1 MKRAFFS
8 VLGMVIFAAPS
19 LRAAGEPSTKAMQV
33 VGSNLFV
40 AAAGYG
46 VQVLDISDPAH
57 PRWKGGWNPRQC
69 PVGLHVVGNYA
80 YVANGRVG
88 LSVLD
93 VSDPA
98 NPVPVGRVDILGTPT
113 CVHVSGRLAYVGDYP
128 TGFRVVDVT
137 EPARPVLLG
146 TAPMPQGALSID
158 GAGPYAYA
166 TEPMGFHVFDVSDP
180 RKPVR
185 VASFN
190 LPGLI
195 SRVQLTEGRI
205 YLVSHELGFLVYEV
219 SDPLRPSLLDWP
231 MDEPNRLP
239 ILVREG
245 EGFRRLPPT
254 IGMLTNAPLRA
265 SLERQYS
272 TNLVTEPERIA
283 AALRKSVLDFDYLY
297 YDYAHRDM
305 GIPRRLDQLHVT
317 GRYALA
323 PTMGPSRGLVVLDIS
338 DPARPKRI
346 GHCATA
352 GSPYDVRG
360 AGHYAYVMDWG
371 MNIEVIDFGDPAHP
385 VGVGRFAA
393 RNYVSSV
400 LAMKETDRAGAGTQ
414 AQPYRG
420 DPAATEAPELI
431 DPRPL
436 EDGSFAFTLKAQGDS
451 HYIVLFSPDLSSWT
465 GLSTNQMPASGQLRI
480 ADPLAAA
487 APHRFY
493 RAVRAE

>member
-19 LRAAGEPSTKAMQV
+19 LRAAVEPSTKAMQV

-93 VSDPA
+93 VTDPA

-158 GAGPYAYA
+158 GAGPYVYA

-185 VASFN
+185 AASFD
-190 LPGLI
+190 LLGSI
-195 SRVQLTEGRI
+195 SRVQLAEGRI
-205 YLVSHELGFLVYEV
+205 YLVSQQLGFLVFDG
-219 SDPLRPSLLDWP
+219 SDPLRPSLLDGLT
-231 MDEPNRLP
+231 DEPNRLP

-245 EGFRRLPPT
+245 EGFRTLWPL
-254 IGMLTNAPLRA
+254 GMLTNAAFRA
-265 SLERQYS
+265 SLESQYS

-283 AALRKSVLDFDYLY
+283 AALRKSVLHYHDYLY
-297 YDYAHRDM
+297 YDYARRDL
-305 GIPRRLDQLHVT
+305 GIPRWLDQLHVT

-323 PTMGPSRGLVVLDIS
+323 PTMGPSMGLVVLDIS

-360 AGHYAYVMDWG
+360 AGHYAYVMDRG
-371 MNIEVIDFGDPAHP
+371 MNIEVVDFGDPAHP

-414 AQPYRG
+414 ARTYPG
-420 DPAATEAPELI
+420 VPAATEAPELI
-431 DPRPL
+431 DPQRLP
-436 EDGSFAFTLKAQGDS
+436 DGSFAFTLKAQGGS

-465 GLSTNQMPASGQLRI
+465 ALSTNQMPASGQLHI
-480 ADPLAAA
+480 ADPLAAT

-493 RAVRAE
+493 RAVRTE

>member
-1 MKRAFFS
+1 
-8 VLGMVIFAAPS
+8 MVILAAPL

-33 VGSNLFV
+33 VGTSLFV

-69 PVGLHVVGNYA
+69 PEGLHVVGNYA
-80 YVANGRVG
+80 YVANRRAG

-93 VSDPA
+93 VTDPTS
-98 NPVPVGRVDILGTPT
+98 PVLVGRVDILGDAT
-113 CVHVSGRLAYVGDYP
+113 CVHVSGRHAYVGDYP
-128 TGFRVVDVT
+128 TGFRVVDVKD
-137 EPARPVLLG
+137 PAGPVLLG
-146 TAPMPQGALSID
+146 TAAMPQGALSID
-158 GAGPYAYA
+158 AAGSYVYA
-166 TEPMGFHVFDVSDP
+166 TEPMGLHVFDVSDP

-185 VASFN
+185 AASFN
-190 LPGLI
+190 LLGSI
-195 SRVQLTEGRI
+195 CRVQLAKGRI
-205 YLVSHELGFLVYEV
+205 YLASHQLGLLVYDG
-219 SDPLRPSLLDWP
+219 SDPVRPLLLDGLTGP
-231 MDEPNRLP
+231 
-239 ILVREG
+239 G
-245 EGFRRLPPT
+245 ASGF
-254 IGMLTNAPLRA
+254 
-265 SLERQYS
+265 
-272 TNLVTEPERIA
+272 
-283 AALRKSVLDFDYLY
+283 
-297 YDYAHRDM
+297 
-305 GIPRRLDQLHVT
+305 PRRLDALHLT
-317 GRYALA
+317 GRYVLALS
-323 PTMGPSRGLVVLDIS
+323 MGPNMGLEVFDIS

-346 GHCATA
+346 GQCATA
-352 GSPYDVRG
+352 GRPWDVRG

-400 LAMKETDRAGAGTQ
+400 LAMKETDRIGAGTQ
-414 AQPYRG
+414 AQTYPG
-420 DPAATEAPELI
+420 VPAATEAPELI

-436 EDGSFAFTLKAQGDS
+436 EDGFFAFTLKAQGGS
-451 HYIVLFSPDLSSWT
+451 LYIVQFSPDLSSWT